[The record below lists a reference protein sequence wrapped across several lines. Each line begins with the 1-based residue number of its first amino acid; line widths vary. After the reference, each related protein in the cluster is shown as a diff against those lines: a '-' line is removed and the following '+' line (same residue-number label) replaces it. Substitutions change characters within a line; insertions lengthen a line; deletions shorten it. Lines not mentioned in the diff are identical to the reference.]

1 MAVPDRRDAPVAGC
15 TRREQDMKAFIEF
28 VVKALVDHPEQVDVR
43 EVDGER
49 VVVFELRLNQTDVGK
64 VIGKS
69 GRTITAIR
77 TLLTSAAAKQGKRA
91 MLEIV
96 EPAGRSENAVPAEP
110 KPSAESA
117 PK

>member
-1 MAVPDRRDAPVAGC
+1 MAGC
-15 TRREQDMKAFIEF
+15 IRREHDMKAFVEF
-28 VVKALVDHPEQVDVR
+28 VVKALVDHPEEVDVR

-49 VVVFELRLNQTDVGK
+49 VVVFELRLHQTDIGK

-91 MLEIV
+91 MLEII
-96 EPAGRSENAVPAEP
+96 EPEGQRTETPSSVPADT
-110 KPSAESA
+110 AE
-117 PK
+117 

>member
-1 MAVPDRRDAPVAGC
+1 MAAPDRRDARVAGC

-96 EPAGRSENAVPAEP
+96 EPGERPSESAVPAE
-110 KPSAESA
+110 PSAESA
-117 PK
+117 PE

>member
-1 MAVPDRRDAPVAGC
+1 
-15 TRREQDMKAFIEF
+15 MKAFVEF
-28 VVKALVDHPEQVDVR
+28 VVKALVDHPEEVDVK

-91 MLEIV
+91 MLEII
-96 EPAGRSENAVPAEP
+96 EPEGRRPEG
-110 KPSAESA
+110 SA
-117 PK
+117 PPTARRAARGCPGGITAVGAAGQEWKLTF